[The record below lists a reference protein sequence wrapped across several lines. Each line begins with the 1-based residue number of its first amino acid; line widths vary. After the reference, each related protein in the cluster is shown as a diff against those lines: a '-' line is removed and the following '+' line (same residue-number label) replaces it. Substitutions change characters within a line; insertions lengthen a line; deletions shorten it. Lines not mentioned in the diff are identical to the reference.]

1 MTDHQLIQRQKLKV
15 KSKLD
20 PKILLGSNLLFVPLG
35 ELTEECERILGVNP
49 FFHFV
54 PPGWQSSFVD
64 IDTLDADSIPACRSI
79 VEHLSLQIATCPN
92 IDGLA
97 PPYSSAEFWCSFLN
111 DKGYLNTSAEEIAQR
126 IDVNTE
132 TALKYIKSLQS
143 YVDPPGLFASDLR
156 ECLLIQLERAGL
168 KEGFSW
174 SMLTVGYESLTEGRI
189 SDLSRKIGCSEKC
202 IEEALDTLRKLDPS
216 PGSSF
221 STAPAAYPEIE
232 FMIVAGR
239 PTPKLLRENL
249 PSIRISLGE
258 IPLTLNEFLEEKWIS
273 PLWSRTK
280 IALIRLGMRYRT
292 LMRISLLI
300 SEIQS
305 EFLKGEKGT
314 LSPLTYGHLAR
325 KLGLSTSTVYRSIDS
340 TWCRASNK
348 TIRMSTLFSR
358 GLFSRP
364 DISVKEL
371 RLMILHL
378 NKKGKNDRMVG
389 EILSLPT
396 RTVAYH
402 RKKMG
407 LPSAKNS

>member
-1 MTDHQLIQRQKLKV
+1 
-15 KSKLD
+15 
-20 PKILLGSNLLFVPLG
+20 
-35 ELTEECERILGVNP
+35 
-49 FFHFV
+49 
-54 PPGWQSSFVD
+54 
-64 IDTLDADSIPACRSI
+64 
-79 VEHLSLQIATCPN
+79 
-92 IDGLA
+92 
-97 PPYSSAEFWCSFLN
+97 
-111 DKGYLNTSAEEIAQR
+111 
-126 IDVNTE
+126 
-132 TALKYIKSLQS
+132 
-143 YVDPPGLFASDLR
+143 
-156 ECLLIQLERAGL
+156 
-168 KEGFSW
+168 
-174 SMLTVGYESLTEGRI
+174 
-189 SDLSRKIGCSEKC
+189 
-202 IEEALDTLRKLDPS
+202 
-216 PGSSF
+216 
-221 STAPAAYPEIE
+221 
-232 FMIVAGR
+232 MIVAGR

-371 RLMILHL
+371 RSMILHL